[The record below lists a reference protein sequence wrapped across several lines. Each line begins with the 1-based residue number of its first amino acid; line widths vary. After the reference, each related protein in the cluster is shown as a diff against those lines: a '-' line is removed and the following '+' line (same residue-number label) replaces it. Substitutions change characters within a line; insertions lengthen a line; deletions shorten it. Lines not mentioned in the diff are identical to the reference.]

1 MEIKHT
7 CVESLSALK
16 DQQKFAKLLPE
27 TPRPGMKEW
36 IKKELYESELGG
48 DFCVFSRKSICVEDE
63 QIGRTMSVDDWE
75 RYESGV
81 HYRWAAE
88 CSCTA
93 CGESFITGWN
103 KNHPSKRY
111 GIRMY
116 AGDDGEN
123 YDGYIPENALPD
135 VDFMTY
141 NEDEEITCP
150 RCGEKISL
158 IHRSRLKHGR
168 TYQMLVA
175 SVEVVDNYTVLMT
188 WRARRYIGQW
198 NPYNLDDF
206 FEILPREALVIDG
219 RKAYRFKHST
229 LPGNFSAEVQLCEWK
244 PTNYYN
250 DDLAY
255 HRYYDYNAG
264 GNHKIDA
271 TVYRNV
277 PDLTGTTGEKTGL
290 AECVGGHIESC
301 EPLVFAYL
309 KMWRKH
315 PNIENVVKS
324 KWRTVLDSE
333 FRRLARDENYAYSA
347 KYSVDTDLFN
357 FSEKAPHKM
366 LGISRQCLKHDFGWT
381 CEDLREY
388 NFWKFTFENVTEEDF
403 DDWLGF
409 FEGSTLH
416 SLAITL
422 SDYDDGY
429 NYKKVI
435 NYLIDQSLLTSANVV
450 AQTWVDYRDM
460 LGSGE
465 HTYREIF
472 PKNLRQAH
480 DDLVERTEAE
490 KQSKYEAKF
499 TELAEKYSALE
510 WTDGDLCIRIAQN
523 EQELID
529 EGKVLHHCVGGYGH
543 KHASES
549 DVIFFVR
556 HYRRPERSYYTLDIN
571 MTDSVPREV
580 QLHGY
585 RNELYPSKHFS
596 KGKIPQKVRDFVNR
610 WESEVLIPTAA
621 QIRKDQVKKQNK
633 QRKENVA

>member
-1 MEIKHT
+1 MEIKHR
-7 CVESLSALK
+7 CSASLSTLE
-16 DQQKFAKLLPE
+16 DRQKFAALLPE
-27 TPRPGMKEW
+27 VPRPGMKNW
-36 IKKELYESELGG
+36 IRKEFYDSELGG
-48 DFCVFSRKSICVEDE
+48 DFCVFTRKSICVEDE
-63 QIGRTMSVDDWE
+63 QIGRTMSADDWE
-75 RYESGV
+75 RYESNI
-81 HYRWAAE
+81 HYHWAAE
-88 CSCTA
+88 CHCTA
-93 CGESFITGWN
+93 CEKRFITGWN
-103 KNHPSKRY
+103 KNHPNKKY

-141 NEDEEITCP
+141 YEDEKITCP
-150 RCGEKISL
+150 RCGERISL
-158 IHRSRLKHGR
+158 IHRSRLKNGR
-168 TYQMLVA
+168 TYQMLA
-175 SVEVVDNYTVLMT
+175 TSIETVDNYTVLMT

-198 NPYNLDDF
+198 NPYNLDEF
-206 FEILPREALVIDG
+206 FGILPREALVIDG

-229 LPGNFSAEVQLCEWK
+229 LPSIFSAEVQLCEWK

-264 GNHKIDA
+264 GNYKIDA
-271 TVYRNV
+271 VVYRNV

-290 AECVGGHIESC
+290 AEYVDGHIEIL
-301 EPLVFAYL
+301 EPLIFAYL
-309 KMWRKH
+309 KMWRQH
-315 PNIENVVKS
+315 PTIENVVKS
-324 KWRTVLDSE
+324 KWRTVLDTE
-333 FRRLARDENYAYSA
+333 LRRLARNENYAYSA
-347 KYSVDTDLFN
+347 KYSVATDLFN
-357 FSEKAPHKM
+357 FGERAPHKM
-366 LGISRQCLKHDFGWT
+366 LGISRQSFKHGFGWT
-381 CEDLREY
+381 CEDFREY
-388 NFWKFTFENVTEEDF
+388 KFWKFTFENVTEEDF
-403 DDWLGF
+403 GDWLGF
-409 FEGSTLH
+409 FEGPTLH
-416 SLAITL
+416 SLAISL

-435 NYLIDQSLLTSANVV
+435 NYLIDQEFFDDANVT
-450 AQTWVDYRDM
+450 AQTWIDYREM
-460 LGSGE
+460 LDGGE

-510 WTDGDLCIRIAQN
+510 WTNGDLCIRIAQN

-571 MTDSVPREV
+571 MTEAVPFEV

-585 RNELYPSKHFS
+585 RNELYPSKHFRRS
-596 KGKIPQKVRDFVNR
+596 AIPQKVRDFCDR
-610 WESEVLIPTAA
+610 WKNEILIPT
-621 QIRKDQVKKQNK
+621 ITKM
-633 QRKENVA
+633 RKEQSKPAKRRKEKVA

>member
-1 MEIKHT
+1 MEIKHS
-7 CVESLSALK
+7 CIESLSTVESR
-16 DQQKFAKLLPE
+16 QKFAELLPE
-27 TPRPGMKEW
+27 VPRPGIRDWIRKEF
-36 IKKELYESELGG
+36 YDSELGG

-75 RYESGV
+75 RYESNA
-81 HYRWAAE
+81 HYHWAAE
-88 CSCTA
+88 CRCTA
-93 CGESFITGWN
+93 CGEGFVAGWN
-103 KNHPSKRY
+103 KNHPNKRY

-135 VDFMTY
+135 ADFMTY
-141 NEDEEITCP
+141 NEDYEITCP
-150 RCGEKISL
+150 RCGERISL
-158 IHRSRLKHGR
+158 IHRSRLKNGR
-168 TYQMLVA
+168 TYQMLVTSIEA
-175 SVEVVDNYTVLMT
+175 VDNYTVLMT

-198 NPYNLDDF
+198 NPYTLDDF
-206 FEILPREALVIDG
+206 FEILPREALAIDG

-229 LPGNFSAEVQLCEWK
+229 LLSNFSAEVQLGEWE

-264 GNHKIDA
+264 GNYKIDA
-271 TVYRNV
+271 AVYRNV

-290 AECVGGHIESC
+290 AEYVDGHIESC

-309 KMWRKH
+309 KMWRQH
-315 PNIENVVKS
+315 PTIENIVKS
-324 KWRTVLDSE
+324 RWRCVLDTE
-333 FRRLARDENYAYSA
+333 LRRLARNENYAYSA

-357 FSEKAPHKM
+357 FNEKAPHKM
-366 LGISRQCLKHDFGWT
+366 LGISRQSLKHDFGWT
-381 CEDLREY
+381 CEDFREY
-388 NFWKFTFENVTEEDF
+388 NFWKFTFENVTEADF

-409 FEGSTLH
+409 FEGPTLH

-435 NYLIDQSLLTSANVV
+435 NYLIDQSLLTSANVA

-460 LGSGE
+460 LGGGE

-472 PKNLRQAH
+472 PKNIIQAH

-571 MTDSVPREV
+571 MTGSVPCEV

-585 RNELYPSKHFS
+585 RNELYPSKHFRQS
-596 KGKIPQKVRDFVNR
+596 RIPQRVRDFCDR
-610 WESEVLIPTAA
+610 WEREILIPTIAKM
-621 QIRKDQVKKQNK
+621 RKEQSKPVK
-633 QRKENVA
+633 QRKEKVA

>member
-1 MEIKHT
+1 MEIKHS
-7 CVESLSALK
+7 CVESLSTVEGR
-16 DQQKFAKLLPE
+16 QKFAKLLPE
-27 TPRPGMKEW
+27 TPRPDMKKW
-36 IKKELYESELGG
+36 IRKEFYSSELGG

-75 RYESGV
+75 RYESNIRY
-81 HYRWAAE
+81 HWAAE
-88 CSCTA
+88 CHCTA
-93 CGESFITGWN
+93 CGGRFVAGWN
-103 KNHPSKRY
+103 KNHPNKRY
-111 GIRMY
+111 GIKMY

-123 YDGYIPENALPD
+123 YEGYIPENAFPD
-135 VDFMTY
+135 VDTMTY
-141 NEDEEITCP
+141 NEGDDIFCP
-150 RCGEKISL
+150 RCGERIAL
-158 IHRSRLKHGR
+158 IHRSRLRHGR
-168 TYQMLVA
+168 TFQSLVA
-175 SVEVVDNYTVLMT
+175 SVEVVDSYAVLMT
-188 WRARRYIGQW
+188 WRARRYIGQRG
-198 NPYNLDDF
+198 PYNLDDL

-229 LPGNFSAEVQLCEWK
+229 LPSIYAAEVQLCEWE

-250 DDLAY
+250 DDFAY

-264 GNHKIDA
+264 GNYKIGA
-271 TVYRNV
+271 AVYRNV

-290 AECVGGHIESC
+290 AEYINGHVERL
-301 EPLVFAYL
+301 EPLAFAYF

-315 PNIENVVKS
+315 PNIENIVKS
-324 KWRTVLDSE
+324 MWRCVLDTE
-333 FRRLARDENYAYSA
+333 LRCLARTENYTYSA
-347 KYSVDTDLFN
+347 KYSVATDLFD
-357 FSEKAPHKM
+357 FGERAPHKM
-366 LGISRQCLKHDFGWT
+366 LGISKQSLKYYFGWT
-381 CEDLREY
+381 CGDLREY

-409 FEGSTLH
+409 FEIPTLH

-435 NYLIDQSLLTSANVV
+435 NYLIDQSLLTSANVA

-460 LGSGE
+460 LGGGE

-472 PKNLRQAH
+472 PKNIMQAH
-480 DDLVERTEAE
+480 DDLIERTEAE

-499 TELAEKYSALE
+499 AELAEKYSALE

-571 MTDSVPREV
+571 MTEPVPFEV

-585 RNELYPSKHFS
+585 RNELYPSKHFRQS
-596 KGKIPQKVRDFVNR
+596 RIPQRVRDFCDR
-610 WESEVLIPTAA
+610 WEKEILIPT
-621 QIRKDQVKKQNK
+621 IVKM
-633 QRKENVA
+633 RKEQSKPAKRRKEKVA

>member
-1 MEIKHT
+1 MEIKHS
-7 CVESLSALK
+7 CVDSLSTLVGR
-16 DQQKFAKLLPE
+16 QKFAALLPE
-27 TPRPGMKEW
+27 VPRPGMKDW
-36 IKKELYESELGG
+36 IRKEFYGSELGG
-48 DFCVFSRKSICVEDE
+48 DFCVFTRKSICVEDE
-63 QIGRTMSVDDWE
+63 QIGRTMSADDWE
-75 RYESGV
+75 RYESNIRY
-81 HYRWAAE
+81 HWAAE
-88 CSCTA
+88 CHCTA
-93 CGESFITGWN
+93 CGMRFITGWN
-103 KNHPSKRY
+103 KNHPNKRY

-141 NEDEEITCP
+141 NEDYEISCP
-150 RCGEKISL
+150 RCRERISL

-168 TYQMLVA
+168 THQMLVT
-175 SVEVVDNYTVLMT
+175 SIEVVDNYTVLMT

-198 NPYNLDDF
+198 NPYTLDDF

-229 LPGNFSAEVQLCEWK
+229 LPSIFSAEVQLCEWK

-264 GNHKIDA
+264 GNYKIDA
-271 TVYRNV
+271 VVYRNV

-290 AECVGGHIESC
+290 AEYVDGHIEIL
-301 EPLVFAYL
+301 EPLIFAYL
-309 KMWRKH
+309 KMWRQH
-315 PNIENVVKS
+315 PTIENVVKS
-324 KWRTVLDSE
+324 KWRTVLDTE
-333 FRRLARDENYAYSA
+333 LRRLARNENYAYSA
-347 KYSVDTDLFN
+347 KYSVATDLFN
-357 FSEKAPHKM
+357 FGERAPHKM
-366 LGISRQCLKHDFGWT
+366 LGISRQSFKHGFGWT
-381 CEDLREY
+381 CEDFREY
-388 NFWKFTFENVTEEDF
+388 KFWKFTFENVTETDF

-409 FEGSTLH
+409 FEGPTLH

-435 NYLIDQSLLTSANVV
+435 NYLIDQEIFDDANVA
-450 AQTWVDYRDM
+450 AQTWVDYREM
-460 LGSGE
+460 LDGGE

-480 DDLVERTEAE
+480 DELVERTEAE

-499 TELAEKYSALE
+499 AELAEKYSALE

-571 MTDSVPREV
+571 MTGSVPCEV

-585 RNELYPSKHFS
+585 RNELYPSKHFRQS
-596 KGKIPQKVRDFVNR
+596 RIPQRVRDFCDR
-610 WESEVLIPTAA
+610 WEKEILIPTV
-621 QIRKDQVKKQNK
+621 VKM
-633 QRKENVA
+633 RKEQSKPIKHRREKVA

>member
-1 MEIKHT
+1 
-7 CVESLSALK
+7 
-16 DQQKFAKLLPE
+16 
-27 TPRPGMKEW
+27 
-36 IKKELYESELGG
+36 
-48 DFCVFSRKSICVEDE
+48 
-63 QIGRTMSVDDWE
+63 
-75 RYESGV
+75 
-81 HYRWAAE
+81 
-88 CSCTA
+88 
-93 CGESFITGWN
+93 
-103 KNHPSKRY
+103 
-111 GIRMY
+111 
-116 AGDDGEN
+116 
-123 YDGYIPENALPD
+123 
-135 VDFMTY
+135 
-141 NEDEEITCP
+141 
-150 RCGEKISL
+150 
-158 IHRSRLKHGR
+158 
-168 TYQMLVA
+168 MLVTSIEA
-175 SVEVVDNYTVLMT
+175 VDNYTVLMT
-188 WRARRYIGQW
+188 WRARRYVGQW

-206 FEILPREALVIDG
+206 FEILPREALAIDG
-219 RKAYRFKHST
+219 RKAYRFKHSM
-229 LPGNFSAEVQLCEWK
+229 LPGIFSAEVQLGEWE

-264 GNHKIDA
+264 GTYKIDA
-271 TVYRNV
+271 VVYRNI

-290 AECVGGHIESC
+290 AEYVGGHIEEL
-301 EPLVFAYL
+301 EPLIFAYL
-309 KMWRKH
+309 KMWRQH
-315 PNIENVVKS
+315 PTIENIIKS
-324 KWRTVLDSE
+324 RWRCVLDTE
-333 FRRLARDENYAYSA
+333 LRRLARNENYAYSA

-357 FSEKAPHKM
+357 FGEKAPHKM
-366 LGISRQCLKHDFGWT
+366 LGISRQSLKHDFGWT
-381 CEDLREY
+381 CKDFREY
-388 NFWKFTFENVTEEDF
+388 NFWKFTFENVTEADF

-435 NYLIDQSLLTSANVV
+435 NYLIDQSLLTSANVA

-460 LGSGE
+460 LGGGE

-472 PKNLRQAH
+472 PKNIIQAH

-510 WTDGDLCIRIAQN
+510 WTDGELCIRIAQN

-571 MTDSVPREV
+571 MTGSVPCEV

-585 RNELYPSKHFS
+585 RNELYPSKHFRQS
-596 KGKIPQKVRDFVNR
+596 RIPQRVRDFCDW
-610 WESEVLIPTAA
+610 WEKEILIPTVA
-621 QIRKDQVKKQNK
+621 KM
-633 QRKENVA
+633 RKEQSTPVKRRKEKVA

>member
-1 MEIKHT
+1 MEIKHS
-7 CVESLSALK
+7 CADSLFTLE
-16 DQQKFAKLLPE
+16 DRQKFAALLPE
-27 TPRPGMKEW
+27 VPRPGMKDW
-36 IKKELYESELGG
+36 IRKEFYDSELGG
-48 DFCVFSRKSICVEDE
+48 DFCVFTRKSICVEDE
-63 QIGRTMSVDDWE
+63 QIGRTMSADDWE
-75 RYESGV
+75 RYESNV
-81 HYRWAAE
+81 HYHWAAE
-88 CSCTA
+88 CHCTA
-93 CGESFITGWN
+93 CEMRFITGWN
-103 KNHPSKRY
+103 KNHPNKRY

-116 AGDDGEN
+116 VGDDGEN

-135 VDFMTY
+135 ADFMTY
-141 NEDEEITCP
+141 NEDHEITCP
-150 RCGEKISL
+150 RCGERISL

-168 TYQMLVA
+168 THQMLVTSIEA
-175 SVEVVDNYTVLMT
+175 VDNYTVLMT
-188 WRARRYIGQW
+188 WRARRYIGHR

-229 LPGNFSAEVQLCEWK
+229 LPSIFSAEVQLGKWE

-264 GNHKIDA
+264 GNYKIDA
-271 TVYRNV
+271 VVYRNV

-290 AECVGGHIESC
+290 VEYVDKHTKSL

-324 KWRTVLDSE
+324 KWRTVLDTE
-333 FRRLARDENYAYSA
+333 LRRLARDENYAYSA

-357 FSEKAPHKM
+357 FSEKAPHKILGITKAESRINYGWKWSDFQAYQHHLFFHDVLTVAEFDELLTQYSLDTLMALDILAADYNLKYLKMLSCLEKQDVGDIHLYIDYIKM
-366 LGISRQCLKHDFGWT
+366 LGD
-381 CEDLREY
+381 
-388 NFWKFTFENVTEEDF
+388 
-403 DDWLGF
+403 
-409 FEGSTLH
+409 
-416 SLAITL
+416 
-422 SDYDDGY
+422 
-429 NYKKVI
+429 
-435 NYLIDQSLLTSANVV
+435 
-450 AQTWVDYRDM
+450 
-460 LGSGE
+460 GE
-465 HTYREIF
+465 HTDREKY
-472 PKNLRQAH
+472 PKNLRVAH
-480 DDLVERTEAE
+480 DTLAERIKAE

-510 WTDGDLCIRIAQN
+510 WTDGELCIRIAQN

-571 MTDSVPREV
+571 MTKTVPFEV

-585 RNELYPSKHFS
+585 RNELYPSKHFRQS
-596 KGKIPQKVRDFVNR
+596 RISQRVHDFCDR
-610 WESEVLIPTAA
+610 WEKEILIPT
-621 QIRKDQVKKQNK
+621 IVKMRKEQSKPVK
-633 QRKENVA
+633 QRKEKVA

>member
-1 MEIKHT
+1 MEIIHN
-7 CVESLSALK
+7 CVESLSTLE
-16 DQQKFAKLLPE
+16 DRQKFAALLPE
-27 TPRPGMKEW
+27 VPRPGMRDWIRKEF
-36 IKKELYESELGG
+36 YDSDLGG

-63 QIGRTMSVDDWE
+63 QIGRTMSADDWG
-75 RYESGV
+75 RYESNA
-81 HYRWAAE
+81 HYHWAAE
-88 CSCTA
+88 CYCTA
-93 CGESFITGWN
+93 CGERFVTGWN
-103 KNHPSKRY
+103 KNHPNPRY

-141 NEDEEITCP
+141 NENDKITCP
-150 RCGEKISL
+150 RCGGRISL

-168 TYQMLVA
+168 TYQSLVT
-175 SVEVVDNYTVLMT
+175 SIEVVDNYTVLMT
-188 WRARRYIGQW
+188 WRVRRYIGQW
-198 NPYNLDDF
+198 DPYALDDF
-206 FEILPREALVIDG
+206 FEILPREALLIDG

-229 LPGNFSAEVQLCEWK
+229 LPSIFSAEVQLGEWE

-250 DDLAY
+250 DDLTY

-264 GNHKIDA
+264 GNYKIGA
-271 TVYRNV
+271 AVYQNV
-277 PDLTGTTGEKTGL
+277 PDLTGTTGEKTGI
-290 AECVGGHIESC
+290 AEYVNGHTESL
-301 EPLVFAYL
+301 EPLVFAYF

-333 FRRLARDENYAYSA
+333 LRRLARNENYAYSA
-347 KYSVDTDLFN
+347 KYSVATDLFN
-357 FSEKAPHKM
+357 FGERAPHKM
-366 LGISRQCLKHDFGWT
+366 LGISRQSFKHSFGWT

-409 FEGSTLH
+409 FEGPTLH

-435 NYLIDQSLLTSANVV
+435 NYLIDQEIFYDANVA
-450 AQTWVDYRDM
+450 AQTWVDYREM
-460 LGSGE
+460 LDGGE

-472 PKNLRQAH
+472 PKNIIQAH

-510 WTDGDLCIRIAQN
+510 WTDGDLCIRIARN

-556 HYRRPERSYYTLDIN
+556 HYRRQERSYYTLDIN
-571 MTDSVPREV
+571 MTGSVPCEV

-585 RNELYPSKHFS
+585 RNELYPSKHFRQS
-596 KGKIPQKVRDFVNR
+596 RIPQRVRDFCDR
-610 WESEVLIPTAA
+610 WESEILIPTIAKM
-621 QIRKDQVKKQNK
+621 RKEQSKSVK
-633 QRKENVA
+633 QRKEKVA

>member
-1 MEIKHT
+1 MEIIHN
-7 CVESLSALK
+7 CAESLSILE
-16 DQQKFAKLLPE
+16 DRQKFARLLPE

-36 IKKELYESELGG
+36 IRKEFYESELGG
-48 DFCVFSRKSICVEDE
+48 DFCVFTRKSVCVEDE
-63 QIGRTMSVDDWE
+63 QIGRTMSADDWD

-81 HYRWAAE
+81 HYHWASE
-88 CSCTA
+88 CYCTA
-93 CGESFITGWN
+93 CGERFITGWS
-103 KNHPSKRY
+103 KNHPYKRY

-116 AGDDGEN
+116 VGDDGMN
-123 YDGYIPENALPD
+123 YDGYIPENAYPD
-135 VDFMTY
+135 VDVMIY
-141 NEDEEITCP
+141 NEGDDIICP
-150 RCGEKISL
+150 RCGERINL

-168 TYQMLVA
+168 TYQSLVT

-198 NPYNLDDF
+198 NSCTLDDF
-206 FEILPREALVIDG
+206 FEILPREALAIDG
-219 RKAYRFKHST
+219 RKAYRFKHSL
-229 LPGNFSAEVQLCEWK
+229 LPGITAEVQLRKWE
-244 PTNYYN
+244 PTNFYN
-250 DDLAY
+250 DDLAC
-255 HRYYDYNAG
+255 HRYYDYSAG
-264 GNHKIDA
+264 GNYKIDA
-271 TVYRNV
+271 AVYRNV
-277 PDLTGTTGEKTGL
+277 PDLIGTTGEKTGL
-290 AECVGGHIESC
+290 AEYVDGHIESL

-309 KMWRKH
+309 KMWRQH
-315 PNIENVVKS
+315 PNIENIVKS
-324 KWRTVLDSE
+324 RWRCVLDTE
-333 FRRLARDENYAYSA
+333 LRRLARTENYAYSA
-347 KYSVDTDLFN
+347 NYNVVTDLFN

-366 LGISRQCLKHDFGWT
+366 LGISKQSLKYYFGWT
-381 CEDLREY
+381 CGDLREY

-403 DDWLGF
+403 GDWLGF
-409 FEGSTLH
+409 FEGPTLH

-435 NYLIDQSLLTSANVV
+435 NYLIDQSLLTSANVA

-460 LGSGE
+460 LGGGE

-472 PKNLRQAH
+472 PKNIIQAH

-490 KQSKYEAKF
+490 KQSKY
-499 TELAEKYSALE
+499 
-510 WTDGDLCIRIAQN
+510 GDLCIRIAQN

-571 MTDSVPREV
+571 MTEPVPFEV

-585 RNELYPSKHFS
+585 RNELYPSRHFRQS
-596 KGKIPQKVRDFVNR
+596 RIPQKVRDFCDR
-610 WESEVLIPTAA
+610 WKKEILIPT
-621 QIRKDQVKKQNK
+621 IVKMRKEQSKPVK
-633 QRKENVA
+633 QRKEKVA

>member
-7 CVESLSALK
+7 CAESLSILE
-16 DQQKFAKLLPE
+16 DRQRFARLLPE

-36 IKKELYESELGG
+36 IKKEFYESELGG
-48 DFCVFSRKSICVEDE
+48 DFCVFTRKSIRVEDE
-63 QIGRTMSVDDWE
+63 QIKQTMSAEDWN

-81 HYRWAAE
+81 RYRWAAE

-103 KNHPSKRY
+103 KSHPNKHY

-116 AGDDGEN
+116 VGDDGTN
-123 YDGYIPENALPD
+123 YDGYIPENAYPD
-135 VDFMTY
+135 VDTMTY
-141 NEDEEITCP
+141 IEGDDIICP
-150 RCGEKISL
+150 RCGERIDL
-158 IHRSRLKHGR
+158 IHRSRLRHGR
-168 TYQMLVA
+168 TYQLLVT
-175 SVEVVDNYTVLMT
+175 SIEVVDNYMVLMT
-188 WRARRYIGQW
+188 WRVRRCISQFG
-198 NPYNLDDF
+198 PYNLDNF
-206 FEILPREALVIDG
+206 WEILPREALAIDG

-229 LPGNFSAEVQLCEWK
+229 LPSFFSAEVQLSEWE

-255 HRYYDYNAG
+255 HRYYDYAAG
-264 GNHKIDA
+264 GSYKIDA
-271 TVYRNV
+271 AVYRNI
-277 PDLTGTTGEKTGL
+277 PDLTGTTGEKTGI
-290 AECVGGHIESC
+290 AEYVDGHTEGAN
-301 EPLVFAYL
+301 PLVFAYL

-315 PNIENVVKS
+315 PNIENIVKS
-324 KWRTVLDSE
+324 RWRTILDSE
-333 FRRLARDENYAYSA
+333 LRCLARDENYAYSA

-357 FSEKAPHKM
+357 FSVKAPHKM
-366 LGISRQCLKHDFGWT
+366 LGIGKQSLKYDLGWT
-381 CEDLREY
+381 CGDLREY
-388 NFWKFTFENVTEEDF
+388 NFWKFTFENVTVEDF

-409 FEGSTLH
+409 FEVSTLH

-435 NYLIDQSLLTSANVV
+435 NYLIGQDFFDNDDII
-450 AQTWVDYRDM
+450 AQTWVDYREM
-460 LGSGE
+460 LGYGE

-472 PKNLRQAH
+472 PKNIMQAH

-499 TELAEKYSALE
+499 AELAEKYSALE

-529 EGKVLHHCVGGYGH
+529 EGKVLHHCVGSYGH

-571 MTDSVPREV
+571 MTGSIPCEV

-585 RNELYPSKHFS
+585 RNELYPSKHLRQS
-596 KGKIPQKVRDFVNR
+596 RIPQRVRDFCDR
-610 WESEVLIPTAA
+610 WEKEILIPTIAKM
-621 QIRKDQVKKQNK
+621 RKEQSKPVK
-633 QRKENVA
+633 QRKEKVA

>member
-1 MEIKHT
+1 MEIKHS
-7 CVESLSALK
+7 CIESLSTVESR
-16 DQQKFAKLLPE
+16 QKFAELLPE
-27 TPRPGMKEW
+27 VPRPGMRDWIRKEF
-36 IKKELYESELGG
+36 YGSELGG
-48 DFCVFSRKSICVEDE
+48 DFCVFSRKSIYVEDE
-63 QIGRTMSVDDWE
+63 QIGRTMSADDWE
-75 RYESGV
+75 RYESKV
-81 HYRWAAE
+81 HYHWAAE
-88 CSCTA
+88 CQCTA
-93 CGESFITGWN
+93 CGMRFFTGWN
-103 KNHPSKRY
+103 KNHPNKRY

-116 AGDDGEN
+116 VGDEGEN
-123 YDGYIPENALPD
+123 YEGYIPENALPD

-141 NEDEEITCP
+141 DEDDKITCP
-150 RCGEKISL
+150 RCGERISL
-158 IHRSRLKHGR
+158 IHRSRLKNGR
-168 TYQMLVA
+168 THQMLA
-175 SVEVVDNYTVLMT
+175 TSIEVVDNYTVLMT

-229 LPGNFSAEVQLCEWK
+229 LPCCFSAEVQLCEWE

-250 DDLAY
+250 DDFAC

-264 GNHKIDA
+264 GNYKIDA
-271 TVYRNV
+271 AVYRNV

-290 AECVGGHIESC
+290 AEYVDKHTKSL

-324 KWRTVLDSE
+324 NWRTVLDSE
-333 FRRLARDENYAYSA
+333 LWRLARNENYAYSA

-366 LGISRQCLKHDFGWT
+366 LGISRQSLKHYFGWT
-381 CEDLREY
+381 CEDFREY
-388 NFWKFTFENVTEEDF
+388 NFWKFTFENVTEADF

-409 FEGSTLH
+409 FEGPTLN

-429 NYKKVI
+429 NYKKII
-435 NYLIDQSLLTSANVV
+435 NYLIDQSLLTSANIT
-450 AQTWVDYRDM
+450 ARTWVDYRDM
-460 LGSGE
+460 LGGGE

-490 KQSKYEAKF
+490 KQSIYEAKF
-499 TELAEKYSALE
+499 AELAEKYSALE
-510 WTDGDLCIRIAQN
+510 WSDGDLCIRIAQN

-543 KHASES
+543 RHASKS

-556 HYRRPERSYYTLDIN
+556 RYRRPERSYYTLDIN
-571 MTDSVPREV
+571 MTGSVPCEV

-585 RNELYPSKHFS
+585 RNELYPSKHFRRS
-596 KGKIPQKVRDFVNR
+596 AIPQKVRDFCDR
-610 WESEVLIPTAA
+610 WEKEILIPMVA
-621 QIRKDQVKKQNK
+621 KM
-633 QRKENVA
+633 RKEQSTPVKRRKEKVA

>member
-1 MEIKHT
+1 MEIKHS
-7 CVESLSALK
+7 CIESLSTVEGR
-16 DQQKFAKLLPE
+16 QKFAELLPE
-27 TPRPGMKEW
+27 VPRPGMRDWIRKEF
-36 IKKELYESELGG
+36 YGSELGG

-63 QIGRTMSVDDWE
+63 QIGRTMSADDWE
-75 RYESGV
+75 RYESKV
-81 HYRWAAE
+81 HYHWAAE
-88 CSCTA
+88 CYCTA
-93 CGESFITGWN
+93 CGERFIAGWN
-103 KNHPSKRY
+103 KNHPNKRY

-123 YDGYIPENALPD
+123 YDGYIPQNALSD

-141 NEDEEITCP
+141 NEDYEITCP
-150 RCGEKISL
+150 RCGERISL

-168 TYQMLVA
+168 TYQMLA
-175 SVEVVDNYTVLMT
+175 TSIETVDNYTVLMT
-188 WRARRYIGQW
+188 WRARRYIGQR

-206 FEILPREALVIDG
+206 FEIIPREALVIDG

-229 LPGNFSAEVQLCEWK
+229 LPSIFSAEVQLCEWE

-264 GNHKIDA
+264 ENYKIDA
-271 TVYRNV
+271 AVYRNV

-290 AECVGGHIESC
+290 AEYINGHVERLNL
-301 EPLVFAYL
+301 LVFAYL

-333 FRRLARDENYAYSA
+333 LWRLARDENYAYSA

-366 LGISRQCLKHDFGWT
+366 LGVSKQSLKHYFGWT

-388 NFWKFTFENVTEEDF
+388 NFWKFTFENVTEADF

-409 FEGSTLH
+409 FEGPTLH

-435 NYLIDQSLLTSANVV
+435 NYLIDQEIFDDANVA
-450 AQTWVDYRDM
+450 AQTWGDYREM
-460 LGSGE
+460 LDGGE

-480 DDLVERTEAE
+480 DELVERTEAE
-490 KQSKYEAKF
+490 KQSMYEAKF
-499 TELAEKYSALE
+499 AELAEKYSALE

-571 MTDSVPREV
+571 MKGSVPCEV

-585 RNELYPSKHFS
+585 RNELYPSKHFRRS
-596 KGKIPQKVRDFVNR
+596 AIPQKVRDFCDR
-610 WESEVLIPTAA
+610 WESEILIPTIA
-621 QIRKDQVKKQNK
+621 KMKKKQSK
-633 QRKENVA
+633 PIKHRREKVA

>member
-1 MEIKHT
+1 MKIKHS
-7 CVESLSALK
+7 CVDSLSTLK
-16 DQQKFAKLLPE
+16 GRQKFAAILPE
-27 TPRPGMKEW
+27 VPRPGMKDW
-36 IKKELYESELGG
+36 IEKEFYSSELGG
-48 DFCVFSRKSICVEDE
+48 DFCVFSRKSICAEDE

-75 RYESGV
+75 RYESNIRY
-81 HYRWAAE
+81 HWAAE
-88 CSCTA
+88 CHCTA
-93 CGESFITGWN
+93 CGMRFITGWN
-103 KNHPSKRY
+103 KNHPNKRY
-111 GIRMY
+111 GIKMY

-123 YDGYIPENALPD
+123 YEGYIPENALPD
-135 VDFMTY
+135 VDFMIY
-141 NEDEEITCP
+141 NEDDKITCP
-150 RCGEKISL
+150 RCGERISL

-168 TYQMLVA
+168 TYQMLA
-175 SVEVVDNYTVLMT
+175 TSVEIVDNYTVLMT

-198 NPYNLDDF
+198 GPYTLDDL

-229 LPGNFSAEVQLCEWK
+229 LPSIFSAEVQLCEWE

-271 TVYRNV
+271 AVYRNI
-277 PDLTGTTGEKTGL
+277 PDLAGTTGEKTGL
-290 AECVGGHIESC
+290 AEYINGHIESR
-301 EPLVFAYL
+301 EPLIFAYL
-309 KMWRKH
+309 KTWRKH

-333 FRRLARDENYAYSA
+333 LRRLARDENYTYSA
-347 KYSVDTDLFN
+347 KYSVGTDLFD
-357 FSEKAPHKM
+357 FGERAPHKM
-366 LGISRQCLKHDFGWT
+366 LGVSKQSLKYYFGWT

-422 SDYDDGY
+422 SDFDDGY

-435 NYLIDQSLLTSANVV
+435 NYLIDQEIFDNANVT
-450 AQTWVDYRDM
+450 AQTWVDYREM
-460 LGSGE
+460 LDGGE

-480 DDLVERTEAE
+480 DELVERTEAE
-490 KQSKYEAKF
+490 KQSIYEAKF
-499 TELAEKYSALE
+499 AELAEKYSALE

-543 KHASES
+543 RHASES

-571 MTDSVPREV
+571 MTGSVPCEV

-585 RNELYPSKHFS
+585 RNELYPSKHFRRS
-596 KGKIPQKVRDFVNR
+596 AIPQKVRDFCDR
-610 WESEVLIPTAA
+610 WEKEILIPTV
-621 QIRKDQVKKQNK
+621 VKM
-633 QRKENVA
+633 RKEQSTPVKRRKEKVA

>member
-1 MEIKHT
+1 MEIIHECTK
-7 CVESLSALK
+7 SLSTLE
-16 DQQKFAKLLPE
+16 DRQKFAELLPE

-36 IKKELYESELGG
+36 IRKEFYESELGG

-75 RYESGV
+75 HYESNA
-81 HYRWAAE
+81 HYHWAAE
-88 CSCTA
+88 CHCTA
-93 CGESFITGWN
+93 CGGRFVAGWN
-103 KNHPSKRY
+103 KNHSNKRY
-111 GIRMY
+111 GIKMY
-116 AGDDGEN
+116 VGDDGEN
-123 YDGYIPENALPD
+123 YEGYIPENAD
-135 VDFMTY
+135 WDADAMNY
-141 NEDEEITCP
+141 NEGDHITCP
-150 RCGEKISL
+150 RCGERIAL
-158 IHRSRLKHGR
+158 IHRSRLRHGR
-168 TYQMLVA
+168 TFQSLVA
-175 SVEVVDNYTVLMT
+175 SVEVVDNYAVLIT
-188 WRARRYIGQW
+188 WRARRCISQFGT
-198 NPYNLDDF
+198 YNLDNF
-206 FEILPREALVIDG
+206 WEILPREALVIDG

-229 LPGNFSAEVQLCEWK
+229 LPSIFSAEVQLREWK
-244 PTNYYN
+244 PTGYYN

-264 GNHKIDA
+264 GNYKVGA
-271 TVYRNV
+271 AVYRNI
-277 PDLTGTTGEKTGL
+277 PDLAGTTGEKTGL
-290 AECVGGHIESC
+290 AEYVDKHIKSP

-309 KMWRKH
+309 KMWRQH
-315 PNIENVVKS
+315 PNIENIVKS
-324 KWRTVLDSE
+324 RWRTVLDTE
-333 FRRLARDENYAYSA
+333 LRRLARTENYTYSA

-366 LGISRQCLKHDFGWT
+366 LGIGKRCLKYDFGWT

-388 NFWKFTFENVTEEDF
+388 YFWQFTFENVTVEDF
-403 DDWLGF
+403 TDWLGF

-422 SDYDDGY
+422 SDFDDGY

-435 NYLIDQSLLTSANVV
+435 NYLIGQGALDNDDVT
-450 AQTWVDYRDM
+450 AQTWVDYREM
-460 LGSGE
+460 LGDGE

-472 PKNLRQAH
+472 PKNLWQAH

-499 TELAEKYSALE
+499 AELAEKYSALE

-571 MTDSVPREV
+571 MTEPIPFEV

-585 RNELYPSKHFS
+585 RNELYPSKHFRQS
-596 KGKIPQKVRDFVNR
+596 RIPQKVRNFCNR
-610 WESEVLIPTAA
+610 WKKEILIPTIA
-621 QIRKDQVKKQNK
+621 NM
-633 QRKENVA
+633 RKEQSKSVKRRKEKVA

>member
-1 MEIKHT
+1 MLAT
-7 CVESLSALK
+7 
-16 DQQKFAKLLPE
+16 
-27 TPRPGMKEW
+27 
-36 IKKELYESELGG
+36 
-48 DFCVFSRKSICVEDE
+48 SI
-63 QIGRTMSVDDWE
+63 
-75 RYESGV
+75 
-81 HYRWAAE
+81 
-88 CSCTA
+88 
-93 CGESFITGWN
+93 
-103 KNHPSKRY
+103 
-111 GIRMY
+111 
-116 AGDDGEN
+116 
-123 YDGYIPENALPD
+123 
-135 VDFMTY
+135 
-141 NEDEEITCP
+141 
-150 RCGEKISL
+150 
-158 IHRSRLKHGR
+158 
-168 TYQMLVA
+168 
-175 SVEVVDNYTVLMT
+175 EVVDNYTVLMT

-229 LPGNFSAEVQLCEWK
+229 LPCCFSAEVQLCEWE

-250 DDLAY
+250 DDFAC

-264 GNHKIDA
+264 GNYKIDA
-271 TVYRNV
+271 AVYRNV

-290 AECVGGHIESC
+290 AEYVDKHTKSL

-324 KWRTVLDSE
+324 NWRTVLDSE
-333 FRRLARDENYAYSA
+333 LWRLARNENYAYSA

-366 LGISRQCLKHDFGWT
+366 LGISRQSLKHYFGWT
-381 CEDLREY
+381 CEDFREY
-388 NFWKFTFENVTEEDF
+388 NFWKFTFENVTEADF

-409 FEGSTLH
+409 FEGPTLN

-429 NYKKVI
+429 NYKKII
-435 NYLIDQSLLTSANVV
+435 NYLIDQSLLTSANIT
-450 AQTWVDYRDM
+450 ARTWVDYRDM
-460 LGSGE
+460 LGGGE

-490 KQSKYEAKF
+490 KQSIYEAKF
-499 TELAEKYSALE
+499 AELAEKYSALE
-510 WTDGDLCIRIAQN
+510 WSDGDLCIRIAQN

-543 KHASES
+543 RHASKS

-556 HYRRPERSYYTLDIN
+556 RYRRPERSYYTLDIN
-571 MTDSVPREV
+571 MTGSVPCEV

-585 RNELYPSKHFS
+585 RNELYPSKHFRRS
-596 KGKIPQKVRDFVNR
+596 AIPQKVRDFCDR
-610 WESEVLIPTAA
+610 WEKEILIPTVA
-621 QIRKDQVKKQNK
+621 KM
-633 QRKENVA
+633 RKEQSTPVKRRKEKVA

>member
-1 MEIKHT
+1 MEIKHS
-7 CVESLSALK
+7 CADSLSTLE
-16 DQQKFAKLLPE
+16 DRQKLAALLPE
-27 TPRPGMKEW
+27 VPRPGMKDW
-36 IKKELYESELGG
+36 IRKEFYDSELGG
-48 DFCVFSRKSICVEDE
+48 DFCVFTRKSICVEDE
-63 QIGRTMSVDDWE
+63 QIGRTMSADDWE
-75 RYESGV
+75 RYESNIRY
-81 HYRWAAE
+81 HWAAE
-88 CSCTA
+88 CHCTA
-93 CGESFITGWN
+93 CGMRFITGWN
-103 KNHPSKRY
+103 KNHPNKRY

-141 NEDEEITCP
+141 NEDYEITCP
-150 RCGEKISL
+150 RCGERISL

-168 TYQMLVA
+168 THQMLVT
-175 SVEVVDNYTVLMT
+175 SIETVDNYTVLMT

-198 NPYNLDDF
+198 GPYALDNF
-206 FEILPREALVIDG
+206 FEILPREALAIDG
-219 RKAYRFKHST
+219 RKAYRFKHSM
-229 LPGNFSAEVQLCEWK
+229 LPGNFSAEVQLGEWE

-255 HRYYDYNAG
+255 HRFYDYNAG
-264 GNHKIDA
+264 GNYKIDA

-290 AECVGGHIESC
+290 AEYVDGHIESC

-333 FRRLARDENYAYSA
+333 LRRLARNENYAYSA

-357 FSEKAPHKM
+357 FGERAPHKM
-366 LGISRQCLKHDFGWT
+366 LGISRQSFKHGFGWT

-409 FEGSTLH
+409 FEGPTLH

-435 NYLIDQSLLTSANVV
+435 NYLIDQEIFDDANVA
-450 AQTWVDYRDM
+450 AQTWVDYREM
-460 LGSGE
+460 LDGGE

-480 DDLVERTEAE
+480 DELVERTEAE
-490 KQSKYEAKF
+490 KQSMYEAKF
-499 TELAEKYSALE
+499 AELAEKYSALE

-571 MTDSVPREV
+571 MTGSVPCEV

-585 RNELYPSKHFS
+585 RNELYPSKHFKQS
-596 KGKIPQKVRDFVNR
+596 RIPQRVRDFCDR
-610 WESEVLIPTAA
+610 WEKEILIPTVA
-621 QIRKDQVKKQNK
+621 KM
-633 QRKENVA
+633 RKEQSTPVKRRKEKVA

>member
-36 IKKELYESELGG
+36 IKKEFYESELGG

-93 CGESFITGWN
+93 CGMRFITGWN
-103 KNHPSKRY
+103 KNHPNKRY
-111 GIRMY
+111 GIKMY

-123 YDGYIPENALPD
+123 YEGYIPENALPD
-135 VDFMTY
+135 VDFMIY
-141 NEDEEITCP
+141 NEDDKITCP
-150 RCGEKISL
+150 RCGERIAL
-158 IHRSRLKHGR
+158 IHRSRLRHGR
-168 TYQMLVA
+168 TFQLLVA
-175 SVEVVDNYTVLMT
+175 SVEVVDSYAVIMT
-188 WRARRYIGQW
+188 WRVRRYIGQFS
-198 NPYNLDDF
+198 PYNLDDF
-206 FEILPREALVIDG
+206 WEILPREALVIDG

-229 LPGNFSAEVQLCEWK
+229 LPSIFSAEVQLCEWE

-264 GNHKIDA
+264 GNYKADA
-271 TVYRNV
+271 VVYQNI
-277 PDLTGTTGEKTGL
+277 PDLAGTTGEKTGL
-290 AECVGGHIESC
+290 AEYINGHVERLN
-301 EPLVFAYL
+301 PLVFAYL
-309 KMWRKH
+309 KMWRQH
-315 PNIENVVKS
+315 PNIENIVKS
-324 KWRTVLDSE
+324 RWRCVLDTE
-333 FRRLARDENYAYSA
+333 LRRLARTENYTYSA
-347 KYSVDTDLFN
+347 KYSVATDLFN
-357 FSEKAPHKM
+357 FGERAPHKM
-366 LGISRQCLKHDFGWT
+366 LGISKQSLKYYFGWN

-409 FEGSTLH
+409 FEGTTLH

-435 NYLIDQSLLTSANVV
+435 NYLIDQSLLTSANVA

-460 LGSGE
+460 LGGGE

-480 DDLVERTEAE
+480 DDLVERAEAE

-499 TELAEKYSALE
+499 AELAEKYSALE

-571 MTDSVPREV
+571 MTDSVSREV

-585 RNELYPSKHFS
+585 RNELYPSKHFRQS
-596 KGKIPQKVRDFVNR
+596 RIPQRVRDFCDR
-610 WESEVLIPTAA
+610 WEKDVLIPTVAKM
-621 QIRKDQVKKQNK
+621 RKEQSKPVK
-633 QRKENVA
+633 QRKEKVA

>member
-1 MEIKHT
+1 MEIIHN
-7 CVESLSALK
+7 CVESLSTLE
-16 DQQKFAKLLPE
+16 DRQKFAALLPE
-27 TPRPGMKEW
+27 VPRPGMKDW
-36 IKKELYESELGG
+36 IRKEFYKSELGG
-48 DFCVFSRKSICVEDE
+48 DFCVFTRKSICVEDE
-63 QIGRTMSVDDWE
+63 QIGRTMSADDWE
-75 RYESGV
+75 RYESNA
-81 HYRWAAE
+81 HYHWAAE
-88 CSCTA
+88 CYCTA
-93 CGESFITGWN
+93 CEERFVTGWN
-103 KNHPSKRY
+103 KNHPNPRY

-116 AGDDGEN
+116 VGDDGEN

-150 RCGEKISL
+150 RCGERISL

-168 TYQMLVA
+168 TYQMLVT
-175 SVEVVDNYTVLMT
+175 SIEVVDNYTVLMT
-188 WRARRYIGQW
+188 WRARRYIGQRG
-198 NPYNLDDF
+198 PYALDDF
-206 FEILPREALVIDG
+206 FKILPREALVIDG

-250 DDLAY
+250 DDLAF
-255 HRYYDYNAG
+255 HRYYDYNVG
-264 GNHKIDA
+264 GNYKINTA
-271 TVYRNV
+271 VYRNV

-290 AECVGGHIESC
+290 AEYVDGHIERF
-301 EPLVFAYL
+301 EPLIFAYL
-309 KMWRKH
+309 KMWRQH
-315 PNIENVVKS
+315 PTIENIVKS
-324 KWRTVLDSE
+324 RWRCVLDTE
-333 FRRLARDENYAYSA
+333 LGRLARKENYAYSA
-347 KYSVDTDLFN
+347 KYSVATNLFN
-357 FSEKAPHKM
+357 FGERAPHKM
-366 LGISRQCLKHDFGWT
+366 LGVSKQSLKHYFGWT

-388 NFWKFTFENVTEEDF
+388 SFLKFNFENVTEEDF
-403 DDWLGF
+403 NDWLGF

-429 NYKKVI
+429 NYKKII
-435 NYLIDQSLLTSANVV
+435 NYLIDQSLLTSANVT

-460 LGSGE
+460 LGGGE

-510 WTDGDLCIRIAQN
+510 WTDGDLCIRIARN

-571 MTDSVPREV
+571 MTGSVPCEV

-585 RNELYPSKHFS
+585 RNELYPSKHFQQS
-596 KGKIPQKVRDFVNR
+596 RIPQRVRDFCDR
-610 WESEVLIPTAA
+610 WEREIFIPTV
-621 QIRKDQVKKQNK
+621 VKM
-633 QRKENVA
+633 RKEQSTPVKRRKEKVA

>member
-1 MEIKHT
+1 MEIKHS
-7 CVESLSALK
+7 CVDSLSTLEGR
-16 DQQKFAKLLPE
+16 QKFAELLPE

-36 IKKELYESELGG
+36 IKKEIYESELGG

-93 CGESFITGWN
+93 CGMRFITGWN
-103 KNHPSKRY
+103 KNHPNKRY
-111 GIRMY
+111 GIKMY

-123 YDGYIPENALPD
+123 YEGYIPENALPN
-135 VDFMTY
+135 VDFMIY
-141 NEDEEITCP
+141 NEDDKITCP
-150 RCGEKISL
+150 RCGERISI

-168 TYQMLVA
+168 TFQSLVA
-175 SVEVVDNYTVLMT
+175 SVEVVDSYAVLIT
-188 WRARRYIGQW
+188 WRARRCISQFG
-198 NPYNLDDF
+198 PYNLDDF
-206 FEILPREALVIDG
+206 WEILPREALVIDG

-229 LPGNFSAEVQLCEWK
+229 LPSIFSAEVQLCEWE

-264 GNHKIDA
+264 ENYKVDA
-271 TVYRNV
+271 VVYRNI
-277 PDLTGTTGEKTGL
+277 PDLAGTTGEKTGL
-290 AECVGGHIESC
+290 AEYINGHVERLN
-301 EPLVFAYL
+301 PLVFAYL
-309 KMWRKH
+309 KMWRQH
-315 PNIENVVKS
+315 PNIENIVKS
-324 KWRTVLDSE
+324 RWRCVLDTE
-333 FRRLARDENYAYSA
+333 LRRLARTENYTYSA
-347 KYSVDTDLFN
+347 KYSVGTDLFN
-357 FSEKAPHKM
+357 FGERAPHKM
-366 LGISRQCLKHDFGWT
+366 LGVSKQSLKYNFGWT

-409 FEGSTLH
+409 FEGPTLR

-435 NYLIDQSLLTSANVV
+435 NYLIDQSLLTSANVA

-472 PKNLRQAH
+472 PKNIIQAH
-480 DDLVERTEAE
+480 DGLVERTEAE

-571 MTDSVPREV
+571 MTGSVPCEV

-585 RNELYPSKHFS
+585 RNELYPSKHFRQS
-596 KGKIPQKVRDFVNR
+596 RIPQKVRDFCDR
-610 WESEVLIPTAA
+610 WEKEILIPTVA
-621 QIRKDQVKKQNK
+621 KM
-633 QRKENVA
+633 RKEQSTPVKRRKEKVA

>member
-1 MEIKHT
+1 MEIKHR
-7 CVESLSALK
+7 CSASLSTLE
-16 DQQKFAKLLPE
+16 DRQKFAALLPE
-27 TPRPGMKEW
+27 VPRPGMKDW
-36 IKKELYESELGG
+36 IKKEFYDSELGG
-48 DFCVFSRKSICVEDE
+48 DFCVFTRKSICVEDK
-63 QIGRTMSVDDWE
+63 QIGRTMSADDWK
-75 RYESGV
+75 RYESNA
-81 HYRWAAE
+81 HYHWAAE
-88 CSCTA
+88 CHCTA
-93 CGESFITGWN
+93 CGMRFITGWN
-103 KNHPSKRY
+103 KNHPNKRY

-135 VDFMTY
+135 VDFMPY
-141 NEDEEITCP
+141 NEDEKITCP
-150 RCGEKISL
+150 RCGERISL

-168 TYQMLVA
+168 TYQMLVTSIEA
-175 SVEVVDNYTVLMT
+175 VDNYTVLMT

-229 LPGNFSAEVQLCEWK
+229 LPSIFSAEVQLGEWE

-264 GNHKIDA
+264 GSYKIDA
-271 TVYRNV
+271 VVYRNV

-290 AECVGGHIESC
+290 AEYVDGHIERL
-301 EPLVFAYL
+301 EPLIFAYL
-309 KMWRKH
+309 KMYRKH

-333 FRRLARDENYAYSA
+333 LRRLARNENYAYSA

-357 FSEKAPHKM
+357 FNEKAPHKM
-366 LGISRQCLKHDFGWT
+366 LGVSKQSLKHIVGWT

-409 FEGSTLH
+409 FDGSTLH

-435 NYLIDQSLLTSANVV
+435 NYLIDQSFLTSANVA

-460 LGSGE
+460 LGGGE

-472 PKNLRQAH
+472 PKNIIQAH

-571 MTDSVPREV
+571 MTGSVPCEV

-585 RNELYPSKHFS
+585 RNELYPSKHFRQS
-596 KGKIPQKVRDFVNR
+596 RIPQRVRDFCDR
-610 WESEVLIPTAA
+610 WEKEILIPTVA
-621 QIRKDQVKKQNK
+621 KM
-633 QRKENVA
+633 RKEQSTPVKRRKEKVA

>member
-1 MEIKHT
+1 MLATSI
-7 CVESLSALK
+7 
-16 DQQKFAKLLPE
+16 E
-27 TPRPGMKEW
+27 T
-36 IKKELYESELGG
+36 
-48 DFCVFSRKSICVEDE
+48 
-63 QIGRTMSVDDWE
+63 
-75 RYESGV
+75 
-81 HYRWAAE
+81 
-88 CSCTA
+88 
-93 CGESFITGWN
+93 
-103 KNHPSKRY
+103 
-111 GIRMY
+111 
-116 AGDDGEN
+116 
-123 YDGYIPENALPD
+123 
-135 VDFMTY
+135 
-141 NEDEEITCP
+141 
-150 RCGEKISL
+150 
-158 IHRSRLKHGR
+158 
-168 TYQMLVA
+168 
-175 SVEVVDNYTVLMT
+175 VDNYTVLMT

-198 NPYNLDDF
+198 SPYALDNF

-229 LPGNFSAEVQLCEWK
+229 LPSIFSAEVQLGEWE

-264 GNHKIDA
+264 GNYKIDA
-271 TVYRNV
+271 AMYRNV

-309 KMWRKH
+309 KMWRQH
-315 PNIENVVKS
+315 PTIENIVKS
-324 KWRTVLDSE
+324 RWRYVLDTE
-333 FRRLARDENYAYSA
+333 LRRLARNENYAYSA
-347 KYSVDTDLFN
+347 KYSVATDLFN
-357 FSEKAPHKM
+357 FGERAPHKM
-366 LGISRQCLKHDFGWT
+366 LGISRQSFKHGFGWT

-409 FEGSTLH
+409 FEGPTLH

-435 NYLIDQSLLTSANVV
+435 NYLIDQEIFDDANVA
-450 AQTWVDYRDM
+450 AQTWVDYREM
-460 LGSGE
+460 LGGGE

-480 DDLVERTEAE
+480 DELVERTEAE
-490 KQSKYEAKF
+490 KQSIYEAKF
-499 TELAEKYSALE
+499 AELAEKYSALE
-510 WTDGDLCIRIAQN
+510 WTDGELCIRIAQN

-571 MTDSVPREV
+571 MTGSVPCEV

-585 RNELYPSKHFS
+585 RNELYPSKHFRRS
-596 KGKIPQKVRDFVNR
+596 AIPQKVRDFCDR
-610 WESEVLIPTAA
+610 WEKEILIPTV
-621 QIRKDQVKKQNK
+621 VKM
-633 QRKENVA
+633 RKEQSTPVKRRKEKVA

>member
-1 MEIKHT
+1 MEIIHN
-7 CVESLSALK
+7 CVESLSILE
-16 DQQKFAKLLPE
+16 DRQKFAALLPE
-27 TPRPGMKEW
+27 GPRPGMKDW
-36 IKKELYESELGG
+36 IRKNFYDSELGG

-63 QIGRTMSVDDWE
+63 QIGRTMSADDWE
-75 RYESGV
+75 RYESNA
-81 HYRWAAE
+81 HYHWAAE
-88 CSCTA
+88 CYCTA
-93 CGESFITGWN
+93 CGMRFVAGWN
-103 KNHPSKRY
+103 KNHPNKKY

-141 NEDEEITCP
+141 NEDYEITCP
-150 RCGEKISL
+150 RCGERISL

-168 TYQMLVA
+168 THQMLVTSIEA
-175 SVEVVDNYTVLMT
+175 VDNYTVIMT

-198 NPYNLDDF
+198 NPYTLDDF

-229 LPGNFSAEVQLCEWK
+229 LPSIFSAEVQLGEWE

-264 GNHKIDA
+264 GNYKIDA

-290 AECVGGHIESC
+290 AEYVDGHIEIL
-301 EPLVFAYL
+301 EPLIFAYL
-309 KMWRKH
+309 KMWRQH
-315 PNIENVVKS
+315 PTIENIVKS
-324 KWRTVLDSE
+324 RWRCVLDTE
-333 FRRLARDENYAYSA
+333 LRRLARNENYAYSA
-347 KYSVDTDLFN
+347 KYSVATDLFN
-357 FSEKAPHKM
+357 FGERAPHKM
-366 LGISRQCLKHDFGWT
+366 LGISRQSFKHGFGWT

-409 FEGSTLH
+409 FEGPTLH

-435 NYLIDQSLLTSANVV
+435 NYLIDQSFLTSADVA
-450 AQTWVDYRDM
+450 AQTWVDYREM
-460 LGSGE
+460 LDGGE

-510 WTDGDLCIRIAQN
+510 WSDGDLCIRIAQN

-571 MTDSVPREV
+571 MTGSVPCEV

-585 RNELYPSKHFS
+585 RNELYPSKHFRRS
-596 KGKIPQKVRDFVNR
+596 AIPQKVRDFCDR
-610 WESEVLIPTAA
+610 WEKEILIPTV
-621 QIRKDQVKKQNK
+621 VKM
-633 QRKENVA
+633 RKEQSTPVKRRKEKVA

>member
-1 MEIKHT
+1 MEIKHR
-7 CVESLSALK
+7 CSASLSTLE
-16 DQQKFAKLLPE
+16 DRQKFAALLPE
-27 TPRPGMKEW
+27 VPRPGMKDW
-36 IKKELYESELGG
+36 IKKEFYDSELGG
-48 DFCVFSRKSICVEDE
+48 DFCVFTRKSIFVEDK
-63 QIGRTMSVDDWE
+63 QIGRTMSADDWK
-75 RYESGV
+75 RYESNA
-81 HYRWAAE
+81 HYHWAAE
-88 CSCTA
+88 CHCTA
-93 CGESFITGWN
+93 CGMRFITGWN
-103 KNHPSKRY
+103 KNHPNKRY

-141 NEDEEITCP
+141 YEDNEIICP
-150 RCGEKISL
+150 RCGERISL

-168 TYQMLVA
+168 THQMLVT
-175 SVEVVDNYTVLMT
+175 SIETVDNYTVLMT

-198 NPYNLDDF
+198 GPYDLDNF
-206 FEILPREALVIDG
+206 FEILPREALAIDG
-219 RKAYRFKHST
+219 RKAYRFKHSM
-229 LPGNFSAEVQLCEWK
+229 LPGNFSAEVQLGEWE

-255 HRYYDYNAG
+255 HRFYDYNAR
-264 GNHKIDA
+264 GNYKIDA

-290 AECVGGHIESC
+290 AEYVDGHIESC

-333 FRRLARDENYAYSA
+333 LRRLARNENYAYSA

-357 FSEKAPHKM
+357 FNEKAPHKM
-366 LGISRQCLKHDFGWT
+366 LGISRQSLKHDFCWI

-388 NFWKFTFENVTEEDF
+388 NFWKLTFENVTEADF

-409 FEGSTLH
+409 FEGPTLH

-435 NYLIDQSLLTSANVV
+435 NYLIDQEIFDDANVA
-450 AQTWVDYRDM
+450 AQTWVDYREM
-460 LGSGE
+460 LDGGE

-480 DDLVERTEAE
+480 DELVERTEAE
-490 KQSKYEAKF
+490 KQSIYEAKF
-499 TELAEKYSALE
+499 AELAEKYSALE

-556 HYRRPERSYYTLDIN
+556 HRRRPERSYYTLDIN
-571 MTDSVPREV
+571 MTNSVPCEV

-585 RNELYPSKHFS
+585 RNELYPSKHFRRS
-596 KGKIPQKVRDFVNR
+596 AIPQKVRDFCDR
-610 WESEVLIPTAA
+610 WESEILIPTIA
-621 QIRKDQVKKQNK
+621 KMKKKQSK
-633 QRKENVA
+633 SIKHRREKVA